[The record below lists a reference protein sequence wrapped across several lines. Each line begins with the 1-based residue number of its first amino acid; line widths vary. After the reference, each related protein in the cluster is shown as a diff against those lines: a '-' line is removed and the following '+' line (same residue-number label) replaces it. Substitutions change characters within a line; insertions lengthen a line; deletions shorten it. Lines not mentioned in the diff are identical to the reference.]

1 MTGETLYNLVIASF
15 NEHLYY
21 GIKMLYFPKII
32 LSIMHNLNL
41 HIHKQA
47 LTVSFP
53 REERWEG
60 NRFFFFFESVW
71 SLELFIPKRELLFT
85 FGGSIKTFFSFVG

>member
-53 REERWEG
+53 HEER
-60 NRFFFFFESVW
+60 
-71 SLELFIPKRELLFT
+71 
-85 FGGSIKTFFSFVG
+85 

>member
-1 MTGETLYNLVIASF
+1 MAGETLYNLVIASF

-53 REERWEG
+53 REER
-60 NRFFFFFESVW
+60 
-71 SLELFIPKRELLFT
+71 
-85 FGGSIKTFFSFVG
+85 